1 MGSERS
7 DFGDVPNVAMEALRE
22 LVYQIERASYFDHY
36 GRLLEATPAFIEA
49 RVLVHGYPVAR

>member
-1 MGSERS
+1 M
-7 DFGDVPNVAMEALRE
+7 AMEALRE